1 QSVAAGEPVPPDG
14 LIGRSRGMLAVYKQI
29 ARALASEAPVLITG
43 ETGTGK
49 ELVAQAI
56 HRNGRRAARAFVAFN
71 CGALAE
77 GILESELFGHVRGS
91 FTGAVA
97 DKKGLFEQAHGGT
110 LFLDEIGETSA
121 AVQVKLLRALEA
133 GEVRPVG
140 GSRAVSVDVRVIAA
154 TNRDLD
160 RAVAEGIFRRDLFFR
175 LNVFPIPV
183 PPLRERRDDV
193 PLLVNHFLRLVG
205 ERSGKAA
212 GLTPAAM
219 AALQEHRWPG
229 NVRELENAVERLVL
243 EGPGGTIDAA
253 DLPPAM
259 RARTT
264 PLPERLFEDLPSLE
278 ELEKRYLAH
287 VLTAMK
293 GNRSRAAEV
302 LGIDRRTLYRMA
314 ERFGL
319 ELPDEK

>member
-1 QSVAAGEPVPPDG
+1 VAVTEPSPPDG
-14 LIGRSRGMLAVYKQI
+14 LIGRSRGMLSVYKQI

-49 ELVAQAI
+49 ELVAHAI
-56 HRNGRRAARAFVAFN
+56 HRNGRRAEWPFVAFN

-110 LFLDEIGETSA
+110 LFLDEIGETSP
-121 AVQVKLLRALEA
+121 AVQVKLLRVLEE

-140 GSRAVSVDVRVIAA
+140 GSRPMTVNVRVIAA

-183 PPLRERRDDV
+183 PPLRERRDDI
-193 PLLVNHFLRLVG
+193 PLLVGHFLRLVG
-205 ERSGKAA
+205 ERSGKSAS
-212 GLTPAAM
+212 LSPEAM
-219 AALQEHRWPG
+219 AALQAYRWPG

-243 EGPGGTIDAA
+243 EGAGGSIDAG
-253 DLPPAM
+253 DLPAAM
-259 RARTT
+259 RARAAS
-264 PLPERLFEDLPSLE
+264 LKERLFEDLPSLQE
-278 ELEKRYLAH
+278 IEKRYLIH
-287 VLTAMK
+287 VLGVMK

-314 ERFGL
+314 ERFGI
-319 ELPDEK
+319 ELPDDK